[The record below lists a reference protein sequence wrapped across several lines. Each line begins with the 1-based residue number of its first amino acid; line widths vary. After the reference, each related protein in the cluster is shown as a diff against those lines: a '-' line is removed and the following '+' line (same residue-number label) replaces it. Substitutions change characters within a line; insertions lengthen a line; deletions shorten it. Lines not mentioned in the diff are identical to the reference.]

1 MFEEVGGAGVGNE
14 SMNTTRIHYTH
25 VRFFKQVKKKKK
37 KAPLTG
43 YYEY

>member
-14 SMNTTRIHYTH
+14 STNTTRIHYTH
-25 VRFFKQVKKKKK
+25 VRVFTQVKKK

-43 YYEY
+43 YYGY

>member
-25 VRFFKQVKKKKK
+25 VRFFKQVEKKES
-37 KAPLTG
+37 PTNRIVWILI
-43 YYEY
+43 